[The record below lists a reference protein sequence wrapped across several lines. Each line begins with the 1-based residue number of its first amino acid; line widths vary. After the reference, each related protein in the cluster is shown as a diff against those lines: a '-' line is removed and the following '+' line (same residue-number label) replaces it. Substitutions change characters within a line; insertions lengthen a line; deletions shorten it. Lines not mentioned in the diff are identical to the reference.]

1 MTRRDALVL
10 ASFAALLVAALAL
23 RFSGYGGVEG
33 FSR

>member
-10 ASFAALLVAALAL
+10 VVFAVLLVAALAL
-23 RFSGYGGVEG
+23 RFAGFGGVEG